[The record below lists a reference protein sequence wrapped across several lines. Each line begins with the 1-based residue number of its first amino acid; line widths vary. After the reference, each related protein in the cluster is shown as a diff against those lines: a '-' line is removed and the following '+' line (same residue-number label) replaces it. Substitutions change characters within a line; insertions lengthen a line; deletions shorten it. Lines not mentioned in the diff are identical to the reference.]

1 MKIRPLICHVI
12 LCLYILPA
20 HPQSNRP
27 SSTETIPTGAIRIP
41 VPEIQQPE
49 NYSCGAA
56 ALMSI
61 LAYYGL
67 PPEDYGVLKRELGT
81 NKKNG
86 TDYRRM
92 VSYAAAQRLH
102 AEALAPMTLEALDA
116 CLDGGRPVICSIQAY
131 AEKGSPEQRAAVY
144 EQRND
149 NGHYVV
155 AIGRDARNY
164 YFMDPSLTGRR
175 GYLTREEFL
184 KRWHDNEGTDARP
197 KIIHRLGLVIWKD
210 NPSSA
215 YESSARRIE

>member
-1 MKIRPLICHVI
+1 
-12 LCLYILPA
+12 
-20 HPQSNRP
+20 
-27 SSTETIPTGAIRIP
+27 
-41 VPEIQQPE
+41 
-49 NYSCGAA
+49 
-56 ALMSI
+56 MSI

-67 PPEDYGVLKRELGT
+67 PPEDYDVLKRELGT

-92 VSYAAAQRLH
+92 VGYAKAQQLH
-102 AEALAPMTLEALDA
+102 AEAVASMTLDALDGY
-116 CLDGGRPVICSIQAY
+116 LDGGKPVICSIQAY

-155 AIGRDARNY
+155 AIGRDAQNY

-175 GYLTREEFL
+175 GYLTRDEFL

-197 KIIHRLGLVIWKD
+197 KIIHHLGLVIWKD
-210 NPSSA
+210 GARSA